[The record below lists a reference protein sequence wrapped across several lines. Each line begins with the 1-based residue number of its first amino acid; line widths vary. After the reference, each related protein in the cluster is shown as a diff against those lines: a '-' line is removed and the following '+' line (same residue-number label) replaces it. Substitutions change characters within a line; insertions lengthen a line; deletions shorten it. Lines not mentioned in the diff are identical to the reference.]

1 MRMSQIKKERFNDFN
16 NRENLSKA
24 HQFESKPIYQID
36 FDGNIIA
43 EQPSANWASK
53 ILGMNQ
59 TRIYEALNHLN
70 RKRHMEILYGFIQI
84 VMIRKFF
91 LMLDGI

>member
-1 MRMSQIKKERFNDFN
+1 MGYQPNEKTRMRMSQIKKERFNDFN

-43 EQPSANWASK
+43 E
-53 ILGMNQ
+53 
-59 TRIYEALNHLN
+59 
-70 RKRHMEILYGFIQI
+70 
-84 VMIRKFF
+84 
-91 LMLDGI
+91 